1 MCVLVCYRLLPSWR
15 RGQIL
20 QIQLFARQ
28 AKSDLNVDLQSG
40 SIVIRQK
47 LRPPCVIVMGKES

>member
-1 MCVLVCYRLLPSWR
+1 LVSYRLLPSWR

-20 QIQLFARQ
+20 QIQVFARQ
-28 AKSDLNVDLQSG
+28 AKSGLNVNLQSG